1 MEKSGKAGSGYQLRS
16 MIPEE
21 VKLKKIRMCKLGDK
35 VFFSPLDSLVNMEE

>member
-35 VFFSPLDSLVNMEE
+35 VFFFPLGQLG